1 MNSIKI
7 SLLSL
12 YSFNHT
18 VTPLSHFSSSFLS
31 PLFLIRCLSQI
42 GVDWRLKS
50 VAWTED
56 QWQHCGGLEIGGN
69 GVVVW
74 SCSDGGFSLSL
85 SFQSS
90 LSLTLILSLRLDVGF
105 GSFILGRLLLMWV
118 TIWWQWDCGC
128 SDSLSQ
134 IGCKFSFCFEFLL
147 WVSVH
152 LEVHGGGS
160 GEFLCRFN
168 FVLFY

>member
-1 MNSIKI
+1 M
-7 SLLSL
+7 
-12 YSFNHT
+12 
-18 VTPLSHFSSSFLS
+18 
-31 PLFLIRCLSQI
+31 
-42 GVDWRLKS
+42 GD
-50 VAWTED
+50 
-56 QWQHCGGLEIGGN
+56 
-69 GVVVW
+69 
-74 SCSDGGFSLSL
+74 SLSL

-118 TIWWQWDCGC
+118 AIWWQWDCGC
-128 SDSLSQ
+128 FDSLSQ
-134 IGCKFSFCFEFLL
+134 IGCKFWFCFEFLL

-152 LEVHGGGS
+152 LQVHSGGS